1 MRIVSA
7 EDCRRTATWSL
18 VIEALRAGHLQS
30 KATTGDTLLASR
42 NRKML
47 VRSGWIEGI
56 AAGVKAVTVFPDNQS
71 PHPSVQGQV
80 ILFDDQTGVV
90 SALLDG
96 AEITKW
102 KTAGDSALGA
112 DLLARDDMETMLMIG
127 AGTMAEPLIR
137 AHLSVRPSI
146 QRILIWNR
154 TLPRAEA
161 LVGRLADLDAVA
173 ESVADLDEAVSAADI
188 ISAATMTVEPIIK
201 GVRLKPGCHVDLV
214 GAYTPEMR
222 EADDD
227 TLRRG
232 RLFVDCYDTTVHDI
246 GELMIPLAA
255 GTIAMEDVLG
265 DLYDLVAK
273 RVGRQ
278 EPDEITLYKNGG
290 GAHLDIL
297 TAKAIAEVTNGSR
310 EPRS

>member
-1 MRIVSA
+1 
-7 EDCRRTATWSL
+7 
-18 VIEALRAGHLQS
+18 
-30 KATTGDTLLASR
+30 
-42 NRKML
+42 ML

-80 ILFDDQTGVV
+80 MLFDDQTGVV

-137 AHLSVRPSI
+137 AHLTVRPSI

-161 LVGRLADLDAVA
+161 LVGRLQDLDAVT

-201 GVRLKPGCHVDLV
+201 GARLKPGCHVDLV

-232 RLFVDCYDTTVHDI
+232 RLFVDCYDTTVHNI

-310 EPRS
+310 QTRF

>member
-7 EDCRRTATWSL
+7 EDCRRTATWPL

-30 KATTGDTLLASR
+30 KATIGDTLLASR

-80 ILFDDQTGVV
+80 MLIDDQTGVV

-137 AHLSVRPSI
+137 AHLTVRPSI

-161 LVGRLADLDAVA
+161 LVGRLQDLDAVM

-201 GVRLKPGCHVDLV
+201 GARLKPGCHVDLV

-310 EPRS
+310 QTRF